1 MLPGITN
8 EYRLG
13 TLFMRNFYTALDF
26 DNDMI
31 ILGVNSGQADNA
43 KSEIFGHADNPYNIP
58 SPNPG

>member
-1 MLPGITN
+1 MLPGEAN

-31 ILGVNSGQADNA
+31 ILGVNAG
-43 KSEIFGHADNPYNIP
+43 
-58 SPNPG
+58 

>member
-1 MLPGITN
+1 MMAQNQGYCSIGLEKLKDVDN

-31 ILGVNSGQADNA
+31 AIGVNAG
-43 KSEIFGHADNPYNIP
+43 
-58 SPNPG
+58 